1 MKILITGSSGML
13 GTELCGVLGAEHE
26 IGGIDLVAPS
36 VQCSMS
42 DVFYEAD
49 ITDAGKIKGIF
60 DKERPDLVIHAAAW
74 TDVDGCEKDPEK
86 AYAVNAEGTK
96 SIVKAAAGEGI
107 PVVLVS
113 TDFVFDGEKQ
123 SPYTEEDA
131 AKPLSVYG
139 KTKWE
144 AEEAVKNGLSRYAV
158 VRTSWLFG
166 RNGKNF
172 VNTIIEKSRTEKK
185 LRIVNDQV
193 GSPTYAKD
201 LARALER
208 LIETVG
214 VPGKEM
220 FHVSNSGQCSWFDFA
235 REILSDVKETAGVKV
250 EPVTS
255 SELARP
261 APRPG
266 FSVLDNSKFQKTTE
280 YEMRSWEDALKE
292 YVDNEC
298 L

>member
-1 MKILITGSSGML
+1 
-13 GTELCGVLGAEHE
+13 
-26 IGGIDLVAPS
+26 
-36 VQCSMS
+36 
-42 DVFYEAD
+42 
-49 ITDAGKIKGIF
+49 
-60 DKERPDLVIHAAAW
+60 
-74 TDVDGCEKDPEK
+74 
-86 AYAVNAEGTK
+86 
-96 SIVKAAAGEGI
+96 
-107 PVVLVS
+107 
-113 TDFVFDGEKQ
+113 
-123 SPYTEEDA
+123 
-131 AKPLSVYG
+131 
-139 KTKWE
+139 
-144 AEEAVKNGLSRYAV
+144 V

-208 LIETVG
+208 LIGTVG